1 MVVSKMARIRK
12 RWYQVLERMKDK
24 VLTFIMLVLGG
35 SRRPISILL
44 RGFLLL
50 GGEGAGE
57 GAEEVEV

>member
-1 MVVSKMARIRK
+1 MIVSKMPRIRK
-12 RWYQVLERMKDK
+12 KWYQVSEMLKDQ